1 MWAGIVLLLVYG
13 VLHERKTNKIIY
25 ETKPQATQGEV
36 AAVMPEWHE
45 TFRHQPAYD
54 KNPLERALAAI
65 QAEED
70 ADEREEKL
78 AALVK
83 QIPVTDIQVELNE
96 LGALGSSGLAGDF
109 RRQLLRRWAAEDGY
123 AAATWV
129 EALPSGPMRTEAL
142 TDVAI
147 EWADCAPNDAV
158 AWAQRLPDATERQSS
173 VMAIANEA
181 VRNEPMQALRLVVEL
196 PASQSRDQLL
206 ERATMQWASRDGEQ
220 AAAWA
225 RQIADANLRGKLL
238 RDVAVGWAERNPV
251 AAGTL
256 AVSDIASGRQQ
267 DDAIVSIVQRWA
279 QQQPEAAAD
288 WVEQFPEGEL
298 KRTATE
304 YLVTLSRNQ
313 Q

>member
-1 MWAGIVLLLVYG
+1 
-13 VLHERKTNKIIY
+13 
-25 ETKPQATQGEV
+25 
-36 AAVMPEWHE
+36 
-45 TFRHQPAYD
+45 
-54 KNPLERALAAI
+54 
-65 QAEED
+65 
-70 ADEREEKL
+70 
-78 AALVK
+78 
-83 QIPVTDIQVELNE
+83 
-96 LGALGSSGLAGDF
+96 
-109 RRQLLRRWAAEDGY
+109 
-123 AAATWV
+123 
-129 EALPSGPMRTEAL
+129 
-142 TDVAI
+142 
-147 EWADCAPNDAV
+147 
-158 AWAQRLPDATERQSS
+158 
-173 VMAIANEA
+173 
-181 VRNEPMQALRLVVEL
+181 
-196 PASQSRDQLL
+196 
-206 ERATMQWASRDGEQ
+206 MQWASRDGEQ